1 MLAEE
6 LVKKHGSALI
16 GRTVLTNP
24 MGEYPGGYAEV
35 LELEP
40 DPEAPEI
47 VFQVKH
53 PTFGEIGV
61 FGYERVYLIEK
72 VPIG

>member
-1 MLAEE
+1 MLAEK
-6 LVKKHGSALI
+6 LVKKHGKKLVGKKVFTQA
-16 GRTVLTNP
+16 
-24 MGEYPGGYAEV
+24 MGEYPGGYAEI

-40 DPEAPEI
+40 DPAAPEI

-61 FGYERVYLIEK
+61 FRHERVYLIEE
-72 VPIG
+72 IQIR